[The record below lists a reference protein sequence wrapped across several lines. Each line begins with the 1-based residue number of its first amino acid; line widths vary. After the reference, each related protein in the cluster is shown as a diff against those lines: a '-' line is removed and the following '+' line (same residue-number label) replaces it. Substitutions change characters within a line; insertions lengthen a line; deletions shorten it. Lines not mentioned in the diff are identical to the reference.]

1 MQELATYTHSDTE
14 RDTDTDTDTDA
25 ATDRIKD
32 FAGDWAQT
40 AINIE
45 LLAGHVRL
53 GARAKKLALV
63 LALSLN
69 GSFSS
74 H

>member
-1 MQELATYTHSDTE
+1 MQIQLPDTA
-14 RDTDTDTDTDA
+14 TDTIKDA
-25 ATDRIKD
+25 AE
-32 FAGDWAQT
+32 DWAQT

-45 LLAGHVRL
+45 MLAGHVRL
-53 GARAKKLALV
+53 GAGAKCW